1 MRRRG
6 GGKRPK
12 AVLVRD
18 IPEADLGPRAPT
30 RAERL
35 DYIAAMLC
43 ELKAM
48 STPTQCPAL
57 TVLLELAYRKAVK
70 ERRTG

>member
-18 IPEADLGPRAPT
+18 IPETDPRPRPPT
-30 RAERL
+30 RAEHL

-48 STPTQCPAL
+48 STRTRCPAL

-70 ERRTG
+70 ERRAG